1 MPDNG
6 SRKLTN
12 RGNQSNSSTRRGTK
26 RASLSDAVGQVQTI
40 IRMALAEDQR
50 LDAVR
55 RWPTEL
61 CSPSVARQQAL
72 DRGLSAILMEG

>member
-1 MPDNG
+1 MPNG

-12 RGNQSNSSTRRGTK
+12 PGNQSNSWTRCSTK
-26 RASLSDAVGQVQTI
+26 RASLSDAVGQVQAI
-40 IRMALAEDQR
+40 IRTALAEDQR

-55 RWPTEL
+55 RCYTEL

-72 DRGLSAILMEG
+72 DRGLSAIRMEG